1 LRPERSKEIG
11 GLAGACIQNGN
22 WGRWWQVERNVVW
35 AGGGDLVLF
44 TEVRGTPALGRRR
57 LKGKKTRSGISP

>member
-1 LRPERSKEIG
+1 
-11 GLAGACIQNGN
+11 
-22 WGRWWQVERNVVW
+22 VERNVVW